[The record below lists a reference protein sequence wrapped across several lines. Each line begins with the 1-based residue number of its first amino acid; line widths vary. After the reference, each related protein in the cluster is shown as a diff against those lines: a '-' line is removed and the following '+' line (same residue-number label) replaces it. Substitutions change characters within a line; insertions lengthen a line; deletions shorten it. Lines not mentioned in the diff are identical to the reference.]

1 MSSKTQ
7 LSGHILHPGMD
18 SSWFADGAHR
28 ASMRALSVPEPLP
41 NIQTIYLHRQGRPE
55 APPGT
60 YFPAWSAP
68 SCDLNPVHIWSRFN
82 GLWGDTPVGSDLI
95 NNHHQPTPCCFDPS
109 EADHRTRIGSL
120 RVPSWGPSRAVERPL
135 CCATKSSPSGG
146 TTWGQPG
153 GAVTSKT

>member
-1 MSSKTQ
+1 MNKRHPAGPRHDKPVLTPFLTALELDPIQVHGMSSKTQ

-41 NIQTIYLHRQGRPE
+41 NIQTIDLHRQGRPE

-95 NNHHQPTPCCFDPS
+95 ITINP
-109 EADHRTRIGSL
+109 
-120 RVPSWGPSRAVERPL
+120 PL
-135 CCATKSSPSGG
+135 VALIRRRLTIALELGL
-146 TTWGQPG
+146 
-153 GAVTSKT
+153 